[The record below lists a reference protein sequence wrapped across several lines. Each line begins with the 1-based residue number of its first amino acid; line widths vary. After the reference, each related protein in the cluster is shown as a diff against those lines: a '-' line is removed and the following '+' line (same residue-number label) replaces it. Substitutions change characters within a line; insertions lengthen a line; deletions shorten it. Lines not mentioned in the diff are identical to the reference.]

1 MTPGPNGCTCGHNGD
16 CNCPFVA
23 SPASDAPKPKKLRN
37 AAIDYRALARTYH
50 DVLAKIA
57 KAYMTPEQLRR
68 AVERRGDQHYGL
80 SAEEAIE
87 MAYDN
92 VQAEARAAIAGRRRP

>member
-1 MTPGPNGCTCGHNGD
+1 MTNDEDGN
-16 CNCPFVA
+16 PFVSA
-23 SPASDAPKPKKLRN
+23 PSDDATPAKKPRGV
-37 AAIDYRALARTYH
+37 DYRALARTYH
-50 DVLAKIA
+50 DVLSKIA
-57 KAYMTPEQLRR
+57 RQYMTPDQLRR
-68 AVERRGDQHYGL
+68 AVERKNDPHYGL

>member
-1 MTPGPNGCTCGHNGD
+1 MTPGPNGCTCGFNGD

-23 SPASDAPKPKKLRN
+23 SPASDTTRLVKPKR
-37 AAIDYRALARTYH
+37 AAIDYRLLARTYH
-50 DVLAKIA
+50 DVLVRIS
-57 KAYMTPEQLRR
+57 KAYMTPDQLRR
-68 AVERRGDQHYGL
+68 AVERPRDSHYGL

-92 VQAEARAAIAGRRRP
+92 VQAEARAAVAGKRRP